1 MRAARLV
8 MFVPVE
14 LAAAVFLL
22 MCGEGA
28 MACGQRRLALQLH
41 AESIEAEE
49 RASDDNLAWGDA
61 SIIPPAVT
69 PPLHPHSPGKL
80 NRHASLFPSSPGAW

>member
-1 MRAARLV
+1 

-14 LAAAVFLL
+14 LAAAVLLL
-22 MCGEGA
+22 MCSVGA